1 MNDKT
6 TILQNT
12 KKWAKK
18 ECNNVVFARYYLRY
32 CDLEDVR
39 VPKFLSLVKE
49 TNVIDISF
57 HAKEDINPA
66 MDFEVFINLMLKRER
81 EDNVKREEV

>member
-1 MNDKT
+1 MKDKKS
-6 TILQNT
+6 ILKNA

-18 ECNNVVFARYYLRY
+18 ECNNAVLARYYLRY

-49 TNVIDISF
+49 TNVIDLSF

-66 MDFEVFINLMLKRER
+66 MDFEVFINLMLEKER
-81 EDNVKREEV
+81 ESNVRRKEV